1 MPIPNDPQS
10 KRPWE
15 TKLSEAT
22 ARIEQELRS
31 VVRTIDEEVV
41 PEVRKHGSSALRRL
55 STRLE
60 QLAEHLDDARRHAGP
75 TEPPAGSGEPP
86 HPTT

>member
-1 MPIPNDPQS
+1 MPIPNDPHT

-31 VVRTIDEEVV
+31 AVKTIDEEVV
-41 PEVRKHGSSALRRL
+41 PEVRKHSSSALRRL
-55 STRLE
+55 SARLE
-60 QLAEHLDDARRHAGP
+60 QLAEHLDDARRRTTPA
-75 TEPPAGSGEPP
+75 EPCTDSGEPP
-86 HPTT
+86 HPKT